1 MEMGTSPTVSFGR
14 HQINANLLL
23 DLFNSKAPEKYI
35 FQMLHPPFFSFSGA
49 HNPRTDALIIYIR
62 MQLPDVMGDVMLWAD
77 IRLVGN
83 GLNTILLM
91 TSTLRHHP
99 LQWGG
104 LIKCSC
110 TIRIIFARN
119 IIAGEIET
127 NFWRVEITRALWEE
141 HICSV
146 LKQILWP
153 IQYFHRLYGWVGQ
166 TGVDR
171 I

>member
-1 MEMGTSPTVSFGR
+1 MSHKQKNVNAGSQNSEHYSPLLWPNKPARGR
-14 HQINANLLL
+14 VGGGAGGVRGGIKGNGNESNRFLWSTPNQRQLTARPFQLE
-23 DLFNSKAPEKYI
+23 SPWKYI
-35 FQMLHPPFFSFSGA
+35 YKCSNPPFFLFLVLKIRELTYSE
-49 HNPRTDALIIYIR
+49 YIR

-99 LQWGG
+99 LQWGS

-119 IIAGEIET
+119 IIAREIE
-127 NFWRVEITRALWEE
+127 N
-141 HICSV
+141 
-146 LKQILWP
+146 
-153 IQYFHRLYGWVGQ
+153 
-166 TGVDR
+166 
-171 I
+171 

>member
-1 MEMGTSPTVSFGR
+1 MGTSPTVSFGR

-23 DLFNSKAPEKYI
+23 DLFNSKAPENI
-35 FQMLHPPFFSFSGA
+35 FYKCSTHPFFLFLV
-49 HNPRTDALIIYIR
+49 LIIRELTHSQYIR
-62 MQLPDVMGDVMLWAD
+62 MRLPDVMGDVMLWAD

-99 LQWGG
+99 LQWGS

-119 IIAGEIET
+119 IIAREIE
-127 NFWRVEITRALWEE
+127 NFWRVEITRVLWEE

-153 IQYFHRLYGWVGQ
+153 IWYFHRPYGWVGQ